1 MFALQKVA
9 IITAPPA
16 QSIRLGHHINFP
28 FSQTGNSEID
38 MVSPICYNFFEQG
51 WYLGER
57 PRFLRLN
64 QVPGFQMRA
73 LDRLVLTRLP
83 SLLYYLERKH
93 RENPLIR
100 VRNVT
105 RHKMG
110 YFVLN
115 SANSG

>member
-1 MFALQKVA
+1 
-9 IITAPPA
+9 
-16 QSIRLGHHINFP
+16 
-28 FSQTGNSEID
+28 
-38 MVSPICYNFFEQG
+38 
-51 WYLGER
+51 
-57 PRFLRLN
+57 
-64 QVPGFQMRA
+64 MRA

-83 SLLYYLERKH
+83 SLVYYLERKH
-93 RENPLIR
+93 RENQLIR